1 VGHLGYEAGAVD
13 YHISRECGLTSP
25 ARYSIHAYI
34 IWSRGHES
42 LTRSSYSIKFV
53 MLDFAANVR
62 RLMARSGMTLQQVVA
77 AAGLNERT
85 IKAIL
90 SGRSKP
96 HARTLHRLADGL
108 GVAADEL
115 FQNPSLLTHRLF
127 DQRTNPMVQEVID
140 SQPQL
145 FEGWTQADFEE
156 LYSRFGTGGA
166 LTPAGTEQVVM
177 AMNRKRDVHQKVALL
192 LESGE
197 AEFLT
202 GVVDLLYQKIIV
214 LRD

>member
-1 VGHLGYEAGAVD
+1 
-13 YHISRECGLTSP
+13 
-25 ARYSIHAYI
+25 
-34 IWSRGHES
+34 
-42 LTRSSYSIKFV
+42 

-62 RLMARSGMTLQQVVA
+62 RLMARSGMTLQQVVE

-90 SGRSKP
+90 NGRSKP

-127 DQRTNPMVQEVID
+127 DQQTNPVVQEVID

-145 FEGWTQADFEE
+145 FEGWRQADFEE

-166 LTPAGTEQVVM
+166 LTPSGTAQVVI
-177 AMNRKRDVHQKVALL
+177 AMNRKREIHQKVALL

-214 LRD
+214 SSD

>member
-1 VGHLGYEAGAVD
+1 
-13 YHISRECGLTSP
+13 
-25 ARYSIHAYI
+25 
-34 IWSRGHES
+34 
-42 LTRSSYSIKFV
+42 

-62 RLMARSGMTLQQVVA
+62 RLMARAGLTLQQVVEA
-77 AAGLNERT
+77 TGLNERT

-90 SGRSKP
+90 GGRSKP

-127 DQRTNPMVQEVID
+127 DERTNPVVQEVVN

-166 LTPAGTEQVVM
+166 LTPAGTTQVVL
-177 AMNRKRDVHQKVALL
+177 AMNRNRDVHQKVALL
-192 LESGE
+192 LESAE
-197 AEFLT
+197 AEFLM
-202 GVVDLLYQKIIV
+202 GVVELLYQRISV
-214 LRD
+214 SNG

>member
-1 VGHLGYEAGAVD
+1 
-13 YHISRECGLTSP
+13 
-25 ARYSIHAYI
+25 
-34 IWSRGHES
+34 
-42 LTRSSYSIKFV
+42 

-127 DQRTNPMVQEVID
+127 DQRTNPVVQEVID
-140 SQPQL
+140 SRPHL

-166 LTPAGTEQVVM
+166 LTASGTAQVVV
-177 AMNRKRDVHQKVALL
+177 AMNRKREVHQKVALL

-197 AEFLT
+197 AEFLS

-214 LRD
+214 PRG